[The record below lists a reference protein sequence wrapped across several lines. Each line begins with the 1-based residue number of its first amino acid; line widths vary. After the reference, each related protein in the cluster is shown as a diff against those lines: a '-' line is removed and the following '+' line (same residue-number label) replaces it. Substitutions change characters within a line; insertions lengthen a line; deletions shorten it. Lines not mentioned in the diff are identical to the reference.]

1 MSSVQVAFGIE
12 LAAWLALCSLSKMPR
27 FGFEALIAH
36 VLVIGYLLLSF
47 DFEFEYILSQLYVET
62 KVNVL
67 FYFNKR

>member
-12 LAAWLALCSLSKMPR
+12 LAARLALCSLSIMSR

-47 DFEFEYILSQLYVET
+47 DFELEYILSQL
-62 KVNVL
+62 
-67 FYFNKR
+67 